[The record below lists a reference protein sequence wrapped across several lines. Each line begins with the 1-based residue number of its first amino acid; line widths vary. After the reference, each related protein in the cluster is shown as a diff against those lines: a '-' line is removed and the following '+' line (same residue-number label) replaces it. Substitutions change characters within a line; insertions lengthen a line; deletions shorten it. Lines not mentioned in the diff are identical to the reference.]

1 MSLFRQIGAAT
12 VINLKGLPTRAGA
25 SLVTVIGV
33 ATTVAVMISLL
44 AIGAGIVQTANR
56 GLKPEQVIVMPA
68 GAQSEFTGS
77 MSREAAALIAQAPG
91 IKHTAD
97 GRPLAAPGAM
107 VIVEVE
113 DRKTGQPVN
122 VPIRGIT
129 PMGFEMEPKFRPVE
143 GRAFRPAVHELIV
156 GQAIRR
162 QYKNLDVGDT
172 ISLRGTEWTV
182 VGAFDGKGGMEDN
195 LILGDADTVLAAFER
210 NGYQSV
216 TVELTSPQAFTRFK
230 DALSTDP
237 RLDVDV
243 KRMKTYVADQM
254 KQVTIILNFV
264 GYFVGAVMGIGAVI
278 SALNTMYSAV
288 DARVREIATLRA
300 LGFGGAAVVASVMVE
315 SLVLAVPGALLGA
328 AVAWLLFNGNSVH
341 TLNLTFPLAVTWPLV
356 MTGIAVSLAI
366 GLIGGFAPSIRAARL
381 PVAAALRAV

>member
-1 MSLFRQIGAAT
+1 MSLFSQIGAAT
-12 VINLKGLPTRAGA
+12 VINLKGIPSRAGA

-44 AIGAGIVQTANR
+44 AIGAGIVKTANR
-56 GLKPEQVIVMPA
+56 GLKPEQVMVMPA

-77 MSREAAALIAQAPG
+77 MTREAAELIAAAPG
-91 IKHTAD
+91 IKHDAD
-97 GRPLAAPGAM
+97 GRPYAAPGAM

-113 DRKTGQPVN
+113 DKKTGQPIN
-122 VPIRGIT
+122 VPIRGAT
-129 PMGFEMEPKFRPVE
+129 PMMFVMEPKFKVVE
-143 GRAFRPAVHELIV
+143 GRMYRPAVHELIV
-156 GQAIRR
+156 GQAVKK

-172 ISLRGTEWTV
+172 INLRGSEWTV
-182 VGAFDGKGGMEDN
+182 VGAFDGQGGMEDN
-195 LILGDADTVLAAFER
+195 LIIGDADTVLAAFER

-216 TVELTSPQAFTRFK
+216 TVELTSPQAFARFK

-243 KRMKTYVADQM
+243 KRMQTYIKDQM
-254 KQVTIILNFV
+254 QQVTIILNFV
-264 GYFVGAVMGIGAVI
+264 GYFVGVVMGIGAVI

-300 LGFGGAAVVASVMVE
+300 LGFGGAAVVISVMVE
-315 SLVLAVPGALLGA
+315 SLALAVPGALLGA
-328 AVAWLLFNGNSVH
+328 GVAWLLFNGHAIH
-341 TLNLTFPLAVTWPLV
+341 TFNLTFPLAVTFPLV
-356 MTGIAVSLAI
+356 MTGIVFSLVI
-366 GLIGGFAPSIRAARL
+366 GFIGGFAPSIRAARL